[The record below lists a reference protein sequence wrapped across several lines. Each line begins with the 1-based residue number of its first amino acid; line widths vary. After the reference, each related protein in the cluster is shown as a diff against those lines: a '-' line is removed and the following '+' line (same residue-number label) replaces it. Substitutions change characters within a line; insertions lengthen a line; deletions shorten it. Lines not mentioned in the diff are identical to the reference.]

1 MFGSR
6 PNVGSCRESPES
18 KRKLGTP
25 KARAFRSFRTS
36 CPAILIGCGDVQ
48 FSRTNP
54 VDQFGS
60 IRIDLLDPVDIESIR
75 LDVVGEFPKLS
86 VSELRE
92 ELAGGVK

>member
-1 MFGSR
+1 VPGHPFG
-6 PNVGSCRESPES
+6 
-18 KRKLGTP
+18 
-25 KARAFRSFRTS
+25 F
-36 CPAILIGCGDVQ
+36 GDVQ

-60 IRIDLLDPVDIESIR
+60 IRIDLLDPLDIESIR

-86 VSELRE
+86 LSELRE